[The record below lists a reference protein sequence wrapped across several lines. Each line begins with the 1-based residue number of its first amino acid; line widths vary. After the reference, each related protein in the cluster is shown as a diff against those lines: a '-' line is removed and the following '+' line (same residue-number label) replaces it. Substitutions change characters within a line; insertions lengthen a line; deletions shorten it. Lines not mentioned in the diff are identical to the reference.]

1 MIFATIAIT
10 VGGINPVI
18 STFRARTSGPAA
30 QESPRRLADVRGIV
44 ETISDD
50 VFFVPPSS
58 RVYMGDIRQLL
69 SNETILIYATL
80 INHFYSKMKSLI
92 ASIQGADGG
101 EAHFFEATVGDLNGL
116 CAAAAQALGAPV
128 SGLQYFHV
136 ALNIWRDL
144 EWDGSSNNAEL
155 RLRAKKLSS
164 RSVPWLMIKEC
175 LNIFATRLRTCE
187 PRRGRPVESV
197 G

>member
-44 ETISDD
+44 ETIFDH

-80 INHFYSKMKSLI
+80 INHFNSKMKSLKDGLWKVSADTVEMLDGLHEA
-92 ASIQGADGG
+92 AS
-101 EAHFFEATVGDLNGL
+101 
-116 CAAAAQALGAPV
+116 
-128 SGLQYFHV
+128 
-136 ALNIWRDL
+136 
-144 EWDGSSNNAEL
+144 
-155 RLRAKKLSS
+155 
-164 RSVPWLMIKEC
+164 
-175 LNIFATRLRTCE
+175 
-187 PRRGRPVESV
+187 
-197 G
+197 